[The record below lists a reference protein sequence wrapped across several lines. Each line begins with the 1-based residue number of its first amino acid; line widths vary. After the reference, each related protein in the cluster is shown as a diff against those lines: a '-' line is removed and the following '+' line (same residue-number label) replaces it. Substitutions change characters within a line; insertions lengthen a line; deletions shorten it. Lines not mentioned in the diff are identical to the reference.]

1 MIGYSK
7 LEVKGEWSSN
17 SDQPTEVLVAFGSI
31 SLDILNTKGE
41 PIRQWAYSSIFLKNR
56 DVSKS
61 MFCPDLEETES
72 LYIFDEDAV
81 NHLIFLSNK
90 TNRKIFANLLPW
102 FFIII
107 LLISSFTFFSS
118 YFRIVIE
125 KIALSITSAEQE
137 SNFGNIMLKEMSEVS
152 YCDINKT
159 NEYIRSLEKDYLSR
173 KSNAIELIFMN
184 FKTKNSILLPGRKL
198 LVPYSILESED
209 GAFVLAETTQLA
221 LEAIKNKKAIRL
233 SRKKN
238 ILESMRRDL
247 DISISDPSLTTSK
260 IMRDENPIWNE
271 NLTCKVDDVLLPVS
285 YTHLTL
291 PTNREV

>member
-31 SLDILNTKGE
+31 SLDIFDTKGE
-41 PIRQWAYSSIFLKNR
+41 PIRQWAYSSIFLKNKEA
-56 DVSKS
+56 SKS

-72 LYIFDEDAV
+72 LYIFDQDAV

-90 TNRKIFANLLPW
+90 TNRKKFANLLPW

-137 SNFGNIMLKEMSEVS
+137 SNLGNIMLKEMSEVS

-159 NEYIRSLEKDYLSR
+159 NEYLRSLEKNYVSITDDS
-173 KSNAIELIFMN
+173 IELIFMN
-184 FKTKNSILLPGRKL
+184 FRTMNSILLPGRKL
-198 LVPYSILESED
+198 LVPYSILENED
-209 GAFVLAETTQLA
+209 GAFVLAETIKLGVAATKNK
-221 LEAIKNKKAIRL
+221 EAIEKFFSKQRNKALLIYVFGVLTDLNFNKDNGLLISL
-233 SRKKN
+233 HGKSRV
-238 ILESMRRDL
+238 L
-247 DISISDPSLTTSK
+247 DKVFTD
-260 IMRDENPIWNE
+260 NE
-271 NLTCKVDDVLLPVS
+271 W
-285 YTHLTL
+285 LTL
-291 PTNREV
+291 KKLCRL

>member
-1 MIGYSK
+1 MASYSK
-7 LEVKGEWSSN
+7 LEVKGEWKSN

-31 SLDILNTKGE
+31 SLNILNTNGE
-41 PIRQWAYSSIFLKNR
+41 PVRQWAYSSIFLKNKEA
-56 DVSKS
+56 SKS

-72 LYIFDEDAV
+72 LYIFDQDAV

-137 SNFGNIMLKEMSEVS
+137 SNLGNIMLKEMSEVS

-159 NEYIRSLEKDYLSR
+159 NEYLRSLEKSYLSLTGD
-173 KSNAIELIFMN
+173 SIELIFMN
-184 FKTKNSILLPGRKL
+184 FRTMNSILLPGRKL
-198 LVPYSILESED
+198 LVPYSILENED
-209 GAFVLAETTQLA
+209 GAFVLAETIKLGIA
-221 LEAIKNKKAIRL
+221 AIKNKEAIEKFFSKQRNKALLIYVFGVLTDLNFNKDNGLLL
-233 SRKKN
+233 SLNGKSKV
-238 ILESMRRDL
+238 L
-247 DISISDPSLTTSK
+247 DKVFTD
-260 IMRDENPIWNE
+260 NE
-271 NLTCKVDDVLLPVS
+271 W
-285 YTHLTL
+285 LTL
-291 PTNREV
+291 KKLCKL